1 MTEAIRI
8 NRSEEL
14 ALRYVDH
21 LARCMYMALR
31 WSMNFKTGVVGGE
44 EKGISWQSLREDTEV
59 PGRPGF
65 KAIKPSEQQLRRR
78 AKQLEKFG
86 LLRDIGSKL
95 RLRFE
100 CLLAD
105 TDNRVQKKADTGA
118 IAPQASRKPK
128 RDKPQRGYAQGSSG
142 RKADTHQDPGKSY
155 THPNPSHAYGAEG
168 VSIQPPTPAAREGE
182 RDPQQQQSD
191 GNEPSEQRHEPA
203 SAVGER
209 LHPDEEQQAAIAWER
224 HLAWPVRIPP
234 EQRAYVARMVARVPE
249 RLRQVV
255 LDEWQGISETTHV
268 RHQWKLLNYLV
279 GKALDSDWIPIHA
292 ERIRARREEARAA
305 RAAAKAAEL
314 AAAAGVGRRAKPP
327 VGWAAGLLARIGRGV
342 SHGA

>member
-86 LLRDIGSKL
+86 LVRDIGSKL

-105 TDNRVQKKADTGA
+105 TDSRVQKKAGTGA
-118 IAPQASRKPK
+118 IAPEASRKPS
-128 RDKPQRGYAQGSSG
+128 RDKPRWGYAQGSSG
-142 RKADTHQDPGKSY
+142 PKADTHQDPGKSY
-155 THPNPSHAYGAEG
+155 THPNPSHACGAGG
-168 VSIQPPTPAAREGE
+168 VNIQPPTPAAREGE
-182 RDPQQQQSD
+182 LDPQQRQAH
-191 GNEPSEQRHEPA
+191 GCEPSEQRHEPA
-203 SAVGER
+203 DAVGEK
-209 LHPDEEQQAAIAWER
+209 LHPDEGREGAIGWER

-234 EQRAYVARMVARVPE
+234 DQRAYVARMVARVPE
-249 RLRQVV
+249 SLRQVV

-268 RHQWKLLNYLV
+268 RHQWKLLNFLV
-279 GKALDSDWIPIHA
+279 GQALAGDWTPSHA
-292 ERIRARREEARAA
+292 ERVRRRREEARAA
-305 RAAAKAAEL
+305 RAAAM
-314 AAAAGVGRRAKPP
+314 AAALTASAAPSQKAKPP
-327 VGWAAGLLARIGRGV
+327 TGWAAGLLERIGRGM
-342 SHGA
+342 SHGT